1 MCSELF
7 SSAHFLTITT
17 VIKTS
22 FPTPAGKLY
31 CWVAMTLPPLLM
43 ILWTANLHD
52 TISKVAKIF
61 SNWLLY
67 HAIEDCYL
75 CCPTSRGCEQTK
87 KDLGRGKLRLS
98 LNTNEWW
105 LSRLLTNKQ
114 CSLPLRIF
122 LPKSK
127 ITPLHLISMPTF
139 CQVDWGFCFKENQFK
154 LSSGP
159 ISKDLLVVS

>member
-122 LPKSK
+122 FTKKQNHTTSSNIHAYFLPGGLGILFQRKPVQT
-127 ITPLHLISMPTF
+127 IFWPNI
-139 CQVDWGFCFKENQFK
+139 
-154 LSSGP
+154 
-159 ISKDLLVVS
+159 